1 MCCIYLRK
9 KSCCFFCISLSI
21 TPFPSP
27 MKSIQ
32 KSTEHYLMDG
42 FTIYVH
48 QEGSA
53 NFAFYPYQICRK
65 GGGGGIFFWLG
76 KSEKSWEVVNGVARQ
91 GRFQNVDRK
100 YHLITIYELFLQVDP
115 CNPGTIGGVEYIII
129 SFKNFSS
136 RPIQFTQR

>member
-1 MCCIYLRK
+1 
-9 KSCCFFCISLSI
+9 
-21 TPFPSP
+21 
-27 MKSIQ
+27 
-32 KSTEHYLMDG
+32 MDG

-65 GGGGGIFFWLG
+65 GGGVYSFD
-76 KSEKSWEVVNGVARQ
+76 SENLRKAGNGVARQ

>member
-1 MCCIYLRK
+1 MCVTNKYVK
-9 KSCCFFCISLSI
+9 KGLFCISLSI
-21 TPFPSP
+21 TPYPSP

-65 GGGGGIFFWLG
+65 RGVYSFDSENLRKAGKWWMVWLV
-76 KSEKSWEVVNGVARQ
+76 KDDFKMWTENFTFIS
-91 GRFQNVDRK
+91 F
-100 YHLITIYELFLQVDP
+100 YELSLQVDP
-115 CNPGTIGGVEYIII
+115 CNPGPVWCGICDYILR
-129 SFKNFSS
+129 NFSS
-136 RPIQFTQR
+136 TSFQSDQR

>member
-1 MCCIYLRK
+1 M
-9 KSCCFFCISLSI
+9 FFCSSLSI
-21 TPFPSP
+21 TPYPSP

-65 GGGGGIFFWLG
+65 KGDIFFWLR
-76 KSEKSWEVVNGVARQ
+76 KSEMVWLGKDDFEMWTE
-91 GRFQNVDRK
+91 NV
-100 YHLITIYELFLQVDP
+100 T
-115 CNPGTIGGVEYIII
+115 
-129 SFKNFSS
+129 
-136 RPIQFTQR
+136 